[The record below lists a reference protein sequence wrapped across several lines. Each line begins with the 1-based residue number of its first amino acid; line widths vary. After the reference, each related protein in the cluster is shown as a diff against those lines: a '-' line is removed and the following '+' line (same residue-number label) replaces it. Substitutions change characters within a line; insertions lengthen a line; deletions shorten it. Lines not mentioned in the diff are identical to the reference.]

1 MRALVTGAGVR
12 LGREIA
18 LTLAGAGFDLVLH
31 YNRSQDSAEQLAL
44 QIRALGREASLIQ
57 ADLGA
62 TSGCEALVSAVKA
75 RWGGVDVLV
84 NNAAIWERRA
94 LGQIDAAA
102 WDRMQAINSR
112 APFLL
117 TVGLLGGLQ
126 NSALPG
132 GGAVV
137 NITDIGG
144 ERPPPGFTHYV
155 VSKAALIML
164 TRAMAIELAPRVR
177 VNAVSPGPVM
187 LPEGTSP
194 ADREAILATVPM
206 GREGSAAD
214 IARAVRYLVLDA
226 PYVTGH
232 VLAVDGGRS
241 AAGFFD
247 G

>member
-117 TVGLLGGLQ
+117 TVGLLDGLQ